1 MAALKPQVQPTVLVC
16 NEVSHLS
23 YGSDAANVLCHV
35 VDARSVQRRS
45 MLFITHKPLK
55 HWGAAR
61 HDNDLAAAIID
72 RVLERGRIVAL
83 QGLSMRTRHIEDSD
97 HDLCPPSPREARSA
111 SDRLGNLTR
120 IPPDPPTHT
129 ARPAKLPR
137 PTRRSDTLGTPR
149 SGRSAPSAAR
159 SQCVS
164 FSMAI
169 DSVADRFE
177 RERLCLSPLAPWPY
191 RHVVPRPEPRT
202 TRTRAPSTLQAVEVD
217 RRPLSEYAEITGEV
231 S

>member
-1 MAALKPQVQPTVLVC
+1 MAALEPQVQPTVLVC

-83 QGLSMRTRHIEDSD
+83 QGLSMRTHHIEDSD
-97 HDLCPPSPREARSA
+97 HELCPLSPREARSA

-129 ARPAKLPR
+129 ARPVRTSATHTPI
-137 PTRRSDTLGTPR
+137 RSLGNAPLR
-149 SGRSAPSAAR
+149 SLRSLRGAFP
-159 SQCVS
+159 
-164 FSMAI
+164 M
-169 DSVADRFE
+169 
-177 RERLCLSPLAPWPY
+177 CLIFDG
-191 RHVVPRPEPRT
+191 H
-202 TRTRAPSTLQAVEVD
+202 
-217 RRPLSEYAEITGEV
+217 
-231 S
+231 